1 MITVDGV
8 LNEAGLRPAAIK
20 SLSVIFFFLLAFVNN
35 QINEIDLLTPGQNPV
50 RNLVPDGALP
60 ST

>member
-8 LNEAGLRPAAIK
+8 LNEAGLRPTAIK

-35 QINEIDLLTPGQNPV
+35 PIDEIDLLTAG
-50 RNLVPDGALP
+50 RSIASFG
-60 ST
+60 TM